1 MIITNYASR
10 LESVAAAAVTGGP
23 KEILHMYIISIFIES
38 FLNMCIQRER
48 ERSMRDI
55 LDVTSHKDV
64 VVLRLF
70 PRVGG
75 NQLAVCDVIV
85 LV

>member
-1 MIITNYASR
+1 
-10 LESVAAAAVTGGP
+10 
-23 KEILHMYIISIFIES
+23 
-38 FLNMCIQRER
+38 
-48 ERSMRDI
+48 MRDI